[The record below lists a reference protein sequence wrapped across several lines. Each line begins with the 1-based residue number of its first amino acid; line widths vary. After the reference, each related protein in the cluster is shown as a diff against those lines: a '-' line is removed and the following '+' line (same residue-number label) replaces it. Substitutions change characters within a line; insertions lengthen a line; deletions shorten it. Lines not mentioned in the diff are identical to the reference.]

1 MSESVE
7 LHTVGRIA
15 RRTGLSVHTIRFW
28 SDIGVVPPTV
38 RSAGGYRLYDAAA
51 VARFDL
57 VRTLRDLG
65 IGLETVQAIL
75 TNQVSVAE
83 VAKAHVRALDA
94 EIRTL
99 RLRRAVLNG
108 IAERG
113 GTAEE
118 TVMTHRLARLSAAER
133 QRVIDD
139 FVAGIFA
146 GIGPREDALI
156 VAEWMRELPA
166 ELPDDPD
173 ARQIDAWLELGEL
186 VADEGFRARLR
197 RIVLDGVFGPP
208 IEDGFDLRRRV
219 LEEAGHALAGG
230 IAPETAAGGD
240 VLDASSGRTCRR
252 RNGPSCATASGR
264 SPTSRSSATGTCSPS
279 STAASPAR
287 RSSPRSTGSS
297 PPCAPTAD
305 PGRGRPAP
313 GRGTSGR
320 SLALRS
326 MPSTTERRRPGSP
339 RGRRRPAS

>member
-139 FVAGIFA
+139 FVAEIFA

-186 VADEGFRARLR
+186 VADEGFRTRLR

-219 LEEAGHALAGG
+219 LEEAGHALAEGV
-230 IAPETAAGGD
+230 APETAAGKD
-240 VLDASSGRTCRR
+240 VLDRVVGPDLPAAERAELRDRLRTLADVQVERYWHLLAVLNGREP
-252 RNGPSCATASGR
+252 GPSVIPAFDWLI
-264 SPTSRSSATGTCSPS
+264 
-279 STAASPAR
+279 AALH
-287 RSSPRSTGSS
+287 THG
-297 PPCAPTAD
+297 
-305 PGRGRPAP
+305 
-313 GRGTSGR
+313 
-320 SLALRS
+320 
-326 MPSTTERRRPGSP
+326 
-339 RGRRRPAS
+339 